1 MAVLKMKENG
11 TFTILQLTDLHIG
24 SFPFHQKDNQTF
36 ALIKEMTERTNPDLI
51 VITGDVIWSEGVPHP
66 EKSFKKVIEVLN
78 GLQVPVAITYG
89 NHDTEEGITRS
100 DLRSLE
106 ENLDFPVEKKHV
118 HVVEDR
124 ASFCVE
130 VMDRNGDVAN
140 VLYFID
146 SGAVDP
152 LEIGTYE
159 YVHPDQVTWF
169 NEVSKKYGVRKTNE
183 KSDLLFLHIPLPE
196 YKEAWNEGSVSGTR
210 NEEIS
215 SPLVN
220 TGLFTSILIDGKV
233 SGVFCGHDHDNDFIA
248 TYHGVTLGFG
258 RVSGYHCYGE
268 LVRGGRVIQ
277 IAAGEPFTTNILETD
292 PLWNE

>member
-1 MAVLKMKENG
+1 MVELKMREDG

-24 SFPFHQKDNQTF
+24 SFPFHKKDEQTF
-36 ALIKEMTERTNPDLI
+36 ALLKEMTEKANPDLI
-51 VITGDVIWSEGVPHP
+51 VITGDVIWSEGVPKP
-66 EKSFKKVIEVLN
+66 EKSFNQVIDVLN
-78 GLQVPVAITYG
+78 DLQVPVAITYG
-89 NHDTEEGITRS
+89 NHDTEEGIARS

-106 ENLDFPVEKKHV
+106 EKLTFPVEKKHF

-130 VMDRNGDVAN
+130 VFDRNGRVGN
-140 VLYFID
+140 VLYLID
-146 SGAVDP
+146 SGSIDP
-152 LEIGTYE
+152 LKIGTYE

-169 NEVSKKYGVRKTNE
+169 NDVSKTYGDRKKNE

-196 YKEAWNEGSVSGTR
+196 YKEAWVHGRVSGTR
-210 NEEIS
+210 NEVIS

-220 TGLFTSILIDGKV
+220 TGLFTSILIDGRV
-233 SGVFCGHDHDNDFIA
+233 AGVFCGHDHDNDFVA
-248 TYHGVTLGFG
+248 SYHGVKLGFG

-277 IAAGEPFTTNILETD
+277 LRENEPFTTNILETD